1 MITSTYPGQPAPH
14 PATAEPMMVFRDA
27 DPEATVPLSR
37 VLGMLDLVELIR
49 SSADP
54 LDPDTLS
61 ELVSLSDRI
70 DLKIVTPGEQ
80 HKRLEVVASEKEL
93 LNLLLAQMDASAGTR
108 PGSPRGVR
116 CPQCR
121 ADRAELLLATCAH
134 CGYDFVLG
142 AGVAQLWQPVVQHT
156 G

>member
-1 MITSTYPGQPAPH
+1 
-14 PATAEPMMVFRDA
+14 MVFRD
-27 DPEATVPLSR
+27 DDTEATVPLSR

-49 SSADP
+49 SSAEP
-54 LDPDTLS
+54 LDPDKFS
-61 ELVSLSDRI
+61 ALVSLSDRI

-93 LNLLLAQMDASAGTR
+93 LNLLLAQPDTSASTR
-108 PGSPRGVR
+108 PGSPRQIR
-116 CPQCR
+116 CCPQCR
-121 ADRAELLLATCAH
+121 ADRAELLLATCAD